1 MGKISK
7 HSNLYN
13 KDGELIREAPLKD
26 YTIQELEELIDSM
39 KPGKARDAATWMLF
53 DLYNKYGNPHEE
65 DLIKRIKETAKV
77 DTDES
82 EIRRAL
88 DELRN
93 VIQTNET
100 AEARGEK
107 KETSENVQQEE
118 VQGYDVNS
126 MDTEDVEPI
135 TEEENDDTRE
145 S

>member
-1 MGKISK
+1 MGKINK

-39 KPGKARDAATWMLF
+39 KPGKARDTATWMLF

-93 VIQTNET
+93 VIQTNEA
-100 AEARGEK
+100 AETRGEK
-107 KETSENVQQEE
+107 EETSENVQQEE

-135 TEEENDDTRE
+135 TEEENDDTRK